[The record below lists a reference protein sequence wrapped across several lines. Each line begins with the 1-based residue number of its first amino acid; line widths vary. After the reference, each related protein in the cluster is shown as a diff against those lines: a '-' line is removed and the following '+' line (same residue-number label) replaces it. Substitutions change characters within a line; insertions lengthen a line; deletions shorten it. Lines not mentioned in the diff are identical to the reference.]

1 MRILDL
7 PLMAVWFLMIE
18 SGEKKEEYREI
29 KPYWIKR
36 LKCCGLHPSA
46 KGCDGCPVGSCDHYT
61 HVRFRYGY
69 TARTML
75 FKLDR
80 ISVGVGQKKWGAPDK
95 KEVNVLKLGERIE

>member
-36 LKCCGLHPSA
+36 
-46 KGCDGCPVGSCDHYT
+46 
-61 HVRFRYGY
+61 
-69 TARTML
+69 
-75 FKLDR
+75 
-80 ISVGVGQKKWGAPDK
+80 
-95 KEVNVLKLGERIE
+95 

>member
-36 LKCCGLHPSA
+36 LKCCGLHQA
-46 KGCDGCPVGSCDHYT
+46 QKVVTVVRLVVGSLYT
-61 HVRFRYGY
+61 RSFPVWVHRE
-69 TARTML
+69 L
-75 FKLDR
+75 CCLLDR

-95 KEVNVLKLGERIE
+95 KEVYVLKLGERIE

>member
-36 LKCCGLHPSA
+36 LKCCV
-46 KGCDGCPVGSCDHYT
+46 GCPVGSCDHYT

-75 FKLDR
+75 FKLDH
-80 ISVGVGQKKWGAPDK
+80 ISVGVGRKKWGAPDK
-95 KEVNVLKLGERIE
+95 KEVYVLKLGERIE